1 MRLLIKKQIYM
12 VGGCMQDRK
21 PNWIMIG
28 IIILNTFIWYSIFTI
43 GFFVTLT
50 WLIIIAAIIGIIIR
64 LYENRY

>member
-28 IIILNTFIWYSIFTI
+28 IIILNTFIWWSIFTY
-43 GFFVTLT
+43 GLFVTT
-50 WLIIIAAIIGIIIR
+50 MWVIVVAAIIG
-64 LYENRY
+64 LYFRMSGKI